1 MGKRILYVTGF
12 GRDTRARD
20 LAHAFERYGRLV
32 RCDIPG
38 ARRDSKPFA
47 FVEYEDSRDAD
58 DAYDRM
64 HDEYIDDHRV
74 SVQWA
79 KRPPARSWRFD
90 EGDSS
95 RRSSSSRHKSRSRSP
110 QGRRPRSSRPRSGS
124 RDRGHHS
131 NGRRSSRDDYRGDRN
146 GGRGGGRH
154 RDESRSRSRSRD
166 RRSDSVDR
174 DRHNRSM
181 SPRDASPGPKYNDRR
196 NSHGS
201 DDERPNV
208 HEDAD
213 SANGN
218 GMNVDLDPQSP
229 EVAPAL
235 SPRDDDAHGDDLDE

>member
-79 KRPPARSWRFD
+79 KRPPARSWRFED
-90 EGDSS
+90 GDSS
-95 RRSSSSRHKSRSRSP
+95 RRSGSRHKSRSRSP
-110 QGRRPRSSRPRSGS
+110 QGRRPRSSRAPRSTS
-124 RDRGHHS
+124 RDRHS
-131 NGRRSSRDDYRGDRN
+131 NGRRGGSRDDYRRDSDRN
-146 GGRGGGRH
+146 GGRRY
-154 RDESRSRSRSRD
+154 RDESSRSRSRD
-166 RRSDSVDR
+166 RRSDSLER
-174 DRHNRSM
+174 GSHRQRSL
-181 SPRDASPGPKYNDRR
+181 SPRDVSPAKYHDRR
-196 NSHGS
+196 NSRDGS
-201 DDERPNV
+201 DDDRPINAEHDV
-208 HEDAD
+208 D
-213 SANGN
+213 SNN

-229 EVAPAL
+229 ELAPA
-235 SPRDDDAHGDDLDE
+235 SPRDDDAPVDDRDE